1 MTVRAGPRLG
11 ILAGMYLLLIT
22 IGAVASVVLLAKLDS
37 AATHRRTMQI
47 AAEQGARLQAAYAD
61 QEVAVRGYV
70 MTGQEAFLEPW
81 EQGDQDVERL
91 RELLRAPAQ
100 FTPILERE
108 WTALDAAARDWHVV
122 AASAVSARRQDVIAD
137 GDIDVQMVERKRLF
151 DLLRDRFD
159 RFDRSLQSEVA
170 IADARRQRA
179 YRWAFSVVPTI
190 FAVALALTAVSGWLV
205 RRWLTKP
212 LAAIVDATRQ
222 LQAGRPAE
230 FPRGGLPDIRE
241 VIESVDSMQ
250 RTVIEQRDMA
260 IRAREA
266 MEQSA
271 VLAIQLRSELAH
283 ELGTYPSGWT
293 VAAGLL
299 PATGIVAGDSYDVSL
314 VNAHTMGVIVLDIA
328 GHGATS
334 AIAALK
340 CKEMLK
346 SGLRSGLQ
354 PGAALN
360 FLMASDHGLN
370 DSFLTAVVALLDTD
384 TGMCRYANAGHPPPM
399 IVSHHGSPTL
409 LNPTGPLLGPIPASW
424 YTDSVHVPNDS
435 KFVIYTDGLI
445 EARNAERTFFG
456 EQTVIDLISGMECE
470 TVQGVIKNLF
480 DHLAEFNEG
489 RLADDVTL
497 IVACRLDESED
508 CDQ

>member
-1 MTVRAGPRLG
+1 
-11 ILAGMYLLLIT
+11 MYLVLIT
-22 IGAVASVVLLAKLDS
+22 IGGVASMLLLVKWES
-37 AATHRRTMQI
+37 AATDRRTMQI
-47 AAEQGARLQAAYAD
+47 AAEQVARLEAAYAD

-70 MTGQEAFLEPW
+70 LTGQAAFLAPW
-81 EQGDQDVERL
+81 EQGEQDVERL
-91 RELLRAPAQ
+91 RQLIQGPAELTPRLENQ
-100 FTPILERE
+100 FA
-108 WTALDAAARDWHVV
+108 ALDAAARDWHIL
-122 AASAVSARRQDVIAD
+122 ATSAVSARRNEVIAD
-137 GDIDVQMVERKRLF
+137 RDIDVQMVERQQLF
-151 DLLRDRFD
+151 DVLRDRFD
-159 RFDRSLQSEVA
+159 RFDTSLQTEVA
-170 IADARRQRA
+170 RADARRQRA
-179 YRWAFSVVPTI
+179 YRWAISVVPTI
-190 FAVALALTAVSGWLV
+190 FGAALALTAVSGWLV
-205 RRWLTKP
+205 RRWLTRP
-212 LAAIVDATRQ
+212 LAAIVEVTRQ

-230 FPRGGLPDIRE
+230 FPRGGVPDIRE
-241 VIESVDSMQ
+241 VVESVDAMQ

-260 IRAREA
+260 IRSREA

-283 ELGTYPSGWT
+283 ELGEYPSGWT

-399 IVSHHGSPTL
+399 ILPHNGSPTL

-445 EARNAERTFFG
+445 EARNAERSFFG
-456 EQTVIDLISGMECE
+456 EQTVIDLISGMACE
-470 TVQGVIKNLF
+470 TVQSVIKNLF
-480 DHLAEFNEG
+480 EHLAEFNEG

>member
-1 MTVRAGPRLG
+1 MNVRAGPRLG
-11 ILAGMYLLLIT
+11 ILAGLYLALIT
-22 IGAVASVVLLAKLDS
+22 IGGGSSVMLLTKWDS
-37 AATHRRTMQI
+37 AATQRRTMLI
-47 AAEQGARLQAAYAD
+47 EAEQVARLQAAYAD

-70 MTGQEAFLEPW
+70 ITGQEAFLEPW
-81 EQGDQDVERL
+81 ERGDQDVERL
-91 RELLRAPAQ
+91 RQLIQVPTQL
-100 FTPILERE
+100 TPRLDTE
-108 WTALDAAARDWHVV
+108 WTALDDAARDWHF
-122 AASAVSARRQDVIAD
+122 AAAGAVSARREGVIAD
-137 GDIDVQMVERKRLF
+137 RDIDAQMVERKQLF
-151 DLLRDRFD
+151 DVLRDRFE
-159 RFDRSLQSEVA
+159 RFDTSIQAEVKR
-170 IADARRQRA
+170 ADARTQRA
-179 YRWAFSVVPTI
+179 YRWAMAVVPTI
-190 FAVALALTAVSGWLV
+190 FGAALTLTAVSGWLV
-205 RRWLTKP
+205 RRWLTRP
-212 LAAIVDATRQ
+212 LAAIVQATRE
-222 LQAGRPAE
+222 LQEGHPAE

-241 VIESVDSMQ
+241 VVESVDSMQ
-250 RTVIEQRDMA
+250 HTIVEQRDMA
-260 IRAREA
+260 IRSREA

-283 ELGTYPSGWT
+283 ELGEYPSGWT

-384 TGMCRYANAGHPPPM
+384 TGICRYANAGHPPPM
-399 IVSHHGSPTL
+399 ILPHNGSPTL

-445 EARNAERTFFG
+445 EARNAERSFFG
-456 EQTVIDLISGMECE
+456 EQTVIDLISGMACE
-470 TVQGVIKNLF
+470 TVQAVIKNLF

>member
-1 MTVRAGPRLG
+1 MNVRAGPRLG
-11 ILAGMYLLLIT
+11 ILAGLYLALIT
-22 IGAVASVVLLAKLDS
+22 IGGVVSVASLAKFES
-37 AATHRRTMQI
+37 AGTDRRTIQI
-47 AAEQGARLQAAYAD
+47 AAERVARLRGAYAD

-70 MTGQEAFLEPW
+70 MTGQETFLEPW
-81 EQGDQDVERL
+81 EQGEQDVERL
-91 RELLRAPAQ
+91 RQLIQVPATLTPLLD
-100 FTPILERE
+100 RE
-108 WTALDAAARDWHVV
+108 WTALNAAARDWHFV
-122 AASAVSARRQDVIAD
+122 AANAVRARREDVIAER
-137 GDIDVQMVERKRLF
+137 DIDVQLVERKRLF
-151 DLLRDRFD
+151 DALRDRFD
-159 RFDRSLQSEVA
+159 RFDTSIQTEVA
-170 IADARRQRA
+170 MADARRQRA
-179 YRWAFSVVPTI
+179 YRWTIAVVPTI
-190 FAVALALTAVSGWLV
+190 FGAALGLTVLSGWLV
-205 RRWLTKP
+205 RRWLTRP
-212 LAAIVDATRQ
+212 LAAIVEVTRQ
-222 LQAGRPAE
+222 LQDGHPAE

-241 VIESVDSMQ
+241 VVRSVDSMQ
-250 RTVIEQRDMA
+250 RTIIEQRDLA

-266 MEQSA
+266 VEQNA

-283 ELGTYPSGWT
+283 ELGEYPSGWT

-384 TGMCRYANAGHPPPM
+384 TGICRYANAGHPPPM
-399 IVSHHGSPTL
+399 ILPHNGSPTL

-445 EARNAERTFFG
+445 EARNAERSFFG
-456 EQTVIDLISGMECE
+456 EQTVIDLISGMACE
-470 TVQGVIKNLF
+470 TVQAVIKNLF
-480 DHLAEFNEG
+480 DHLGEFNDG

-497 IVACRLDESED
+497 IVACRLDASGD